1 MCFHKYLT
9 FYEIPGLPIIGPI
22 PSTTTHQELKKFVQG
37 ICEDIV
43 NLTNTLDFSGVPG
56 RQQEQIPYFDPK
68 KYEQLLATA
77 VLNKVSDLS
86 QICSFYVV
94 VALIHVLRIDFL
106 TWFIWQS
113 FEKSKEKSKN
123 VNNDLLGLPSL
134 SIDSTFA

>member
-1 MCFHKYLT
+1 M
-9 FYEIPGLPIIGPI
+9 
-22 PSTTTHQELKKFVQG
+22 
-37 ICEDIV
+37 
-43 NLTNTLDFSGVPG
+43 NLTDTLDFSGVPG
-56 RQQEQIPYFDPK
+56 RQQEPIPYFDPK

-86 QICSFYVV
+86 QICSLYVV

-113 FEKSKEKSKN
+113 FEKSKN

-134 SIDSTFA
+134 TQHSHTLKTSYDFVMAFGFIQLLSVGLLGGLFAIV